1 MKRCST
7 SLTIREMQ
15 NETTK
20 FNTAHLHEWLT
31 KKVTT
36 NGDKFAENWTT
47 HTLMM

>member
-1 MKRCST
+1 MKKCST

-20 FNTAHLHEWLT
+20 FNTIHPHEWLN

-36 NGDKFAENWTT
+36 NGGNFAENWTT
-47 HTLMM
+47 HTLTV